1 MWPWNVVTWSCLS
14 RIQWRK
20 ESVTR
25 PSFMQS
31 SHRIDMAGWHSEW
44 VTVQS
49 GSGAL
54 FWWLHDDGDGLG
66 PVGVKWERSQGF
78 ADSRT
83 MKSPAAGGC
92 SGSPRL
98 AATDRGPSIQLT
110 ASILEKF
117 ISALVTWFCF
127 SLQSLRLN
135 KWTSGSTHRLWTNC
149 GELSCNP
156 PR

>member
-1 MWPWNVVTWSCLS
+1 M
-14 RIQWRK
+14 K
-20 ESVTR
+20 
-25 PSFMQS
+25 
-31 SHRIDMAGWHSEW
+31 
-44 VTVQS
+44 S

-54 FWWLHDDGDGLG
+54 FWWLHDDGDGPG

-110 ASILEKF
+110 TSILEKF

-127 SLQSLRLN
+127 FILAKSQAEQVDEWVNTQTLDKLR
-135 KWTSGSTHRLWTNC
+135 RA
-149 GELSCNP
+149 EL
-156 PR
+156 